1 LEIVVALALALSET
15 MMFGNVFKAFTHRQ
29 KMNSDSSIEVDKED
43 LMVLIDHVPEALLE
57 HNDEESFSKDANA
70 TPETQSILTE
80 TDDSLLSGS
89 IANSPRIIRPSAPG
103 QILPWCGKK
112 YYSDFVREGLASLWQ
127 DDGAC
132 SKEVIMIYESPATA
146 VALTETSFFNDIL
159 FQFHDYP
166 LSSLEGKTVVGPLRY
181 SCMTGDSLPVYL
193 QQPPPAGLVE
203 HWSKTI
209 PDFTAPTFCHEI
221 TKTATICAYLPLE
234 SLVHQHMI
242 DPHVHYELAG
252 KDAIPYMSEKTTRLL
267 PDTQA
272 VRPCVV
278 KVTHAMGSRGIF
290 VIRNDEDE
298 KECFEILDETG
309 GPNYVVTDFV
319 DIVRNLAAHFFIHPS
334 GDVTWFGSS
343 ENLQDETGAWSSDA
357 TIRCM
362 DEQDEL
368 RDLMA
373 PYVQDVAQYCLSR
386 GYWGACGIDVLI
398 DRSGEGFVVDV
409 NPRVT
414 GSCPALMAFQKL
426 HAADSAYALGTFRR
440 SSDHAFPGPA
450 CELLQQVEEF
460 NATHDGEL
468 RVVVFS
474 FCERAADSTELNI
487 GVFGSCQSKCLEVL
501 NHFAPRLKA

>member
-1 LEIVVALALALSET
+1 
-15 MMFGNVFKAFTHRQ
+15 
-29 KMNSDSSIEVDKED
+29 MNSDSSIEVDKD
-43 LMVLIDHVPEALLE
+43 DVMILIDHVPEALLE
-57 HNDEESFSKDANA
+57 QQNHLHEESSFTKDDANA
-70 TPETQSILTE
+70 TPETQSLLTE
-80 TDDSLLSGS
+80 TDDSLLSS
-89 IANSPRIIRPSAPG
+89 IANSPRVTRPTAPG
-103 QILPWCGKK
+103 AILPWSGDK
-112 YYSDFVREGLASLWQ
+112 YYSDLVKEGLRSLWQ
-127 DDGAC
+127 DDGAS

-146 VALTETSFFNDIL
+146 VALADTSFFNDIL

-181 SCMTGDSLPVYL
+181 SCMTGNSLSVYL
-193 QQPPPAGLVE
+193 QHAPPTGLVE

-252 KDAIPYMSEKTTRLL
+252 KDAIPYMTEKTTRLL
-267 PDTQA
+267 PDTQQ

-290 VIRNDEDE
+290 IIRNDEDE
-298 KECFEILDETG
+298 KECFDILEETG
-309 GPNYVVTDFV
+309 SPNYVVTDFV

-334 GDVTWFGSS
+334 GDITWFGSS
-343 ENLQDETGAWSSDA
+343 ENLQDDKGNWSSDA

-362 DEQDEL
+362 QEQDEL

-386 GYWGACGIDVLI
+386 GYWGACGIDILM
-398 DRSGEGFVVDV
+398 DPTGQGFVVDV

-426 HAADSAYALGTFRR
+426 YKADSNYSLGTFRR
-440 SSDHAFPGPA
+440 SGDHAFPGPA
-450 CELLQQVEEF
+450 SELLRQVDEF
-460 NATHDGEL
+460 NAAHEGEM

-474 FCERAADSTELNI
+474 FCERASDDTELNI
-487 GVFGSCQSKCLEVL
+487 GVFGSCQSKCAEVL
-501 NHFAPRLKA
+501 NHFAPRLKHDDQVA